1 MRTGIIGLPQSG
13 KTSLFKILT
22 HSHAAVGFGAH
33 QTHIGVA
40 RVPDRR
46 VDELAK
52 ALQPKKTTYATVEYL
67 DVPAISKENLQEAAY
82 LGGLREVDALAH
94 VVRLFGPDAD
104 SLRDIRNVE
113 AELVFSDLVQV
124 EKRLERLERERKKVK
139 SPESEREFLVLGEA
153 RRQLEA
159 GKPLR
164 ELELGPEEKKRIRGF
179 QFLSEK
185 SMLHVLNAPEQEAA
199 SLGELE
205 ERYQIAGRPQTAA
218 TAVCGSLEADIA
230 ELPEEEAGLYRES
243 YGLKESGLERL
254 IRATYSLLGLI
265 SFITVD
271 SNEIRAWTLPRGS
284 TALDAAAAVHTDL
297 AKHFIRAEVVDWSDL
312 VRLGTLAA
320 ARQAG
325 VLRVE
330 GKESVV
336 KDGEV
341 VHIRHSG

>member
-1 MRTGIIGLPQSG
+1 MRTGIIGLAQSG

-22 HSHAAVGFGAH
+22 HSHVAVGFGAH
-33 QTHIGVA
+33 QTHLGVA

-46 VDELAK
+46 VDELARF
-52 ALQPKKTTYATVEYL
+52 LQPKKTVYATVEYL

-82 LGGLREVDALAH
+82 LGSLREVEALAH
-94 VVRLFGPDAD
+94 VVRVFGPEAD
-104 SLRDIRNVE
+104 PLRDIRNVD

-139 SPESEREFLVLGEA
+139 SPESEREFHVLEEA

-159 GKPLR
+159 GQPLR
-164 ELELGPEEKKRIRGF
+164 ELELGPEDKKRVRGF

-185 SMLHVLNAPEQEAA
+185 PMLYVLNAPEQEAA
-199 SLGELE
+199 SLAEME
-205 ERYQIAGRPQTAA
+205 QRYHAGGRPH
-218 TAVCGSLEADIA
+218 TAVTAICGRLEAELA
-230 ELPEEEAGLYRES
+230 ELPEEEAVAYRES
-243 YGLKESGLERL
+243 YGLTESGLERL

-271 SNEIRAWTLPRGS
+271 GNEVHAWTLERGA
-284 TALDAAAAVHTDL
+284 TALDAAAAVHSDL

-312 VRLGTLAA
+312 VRLGNLAA

>member
-22 HSHAAVGFGAH
+22 HSHVAVGFGAH

-52 ALQPKKTTYATVEYL
+52 LLQPKKTTYATVEYL

-82 LGGLREVDALAH
+82 LGSLHEVDALAH

-104 SLRDIRNVE
+104 PLRDIRHVD

-139 SPESEREFLVLGEA
+139 SQESEREFQVLGEA
-153 RRQLEA
+153 LRQLEA

-164 ELELGPEEKKRIRGF
+164 ELELGSEEKKRIRGF

-185 SMLHVLNAPEQEAA
+185 PMLYVLNAPEQEAA

-205 ERYQIAGRPQTAA
+205 ERYHIAGRPHAA
-218 TAVCGSLEADIA
+218 ITAVCGSLEADIA
-230 ELPEEEAGLYRES
+230 ELAEEEAGLYRES
-243 YGLKESGLERL
+243 YGLKESGPERL

-271 SNEIRAWTLPRGS
+271 GGEVRAWTLPRGS

-312 VRLGTLAA
+312 VRLGSLAA

-341 VHIRHSG
+341 VHVRHSG